1 MRKTLAFSTVVLVG
15 ALAVLFLT
23 PSCCG
28 NPERAYERVLR
39 ANLHA
44 LRDVISQYHGDRG
57 RYPESLDDLIT
68 AGYLRR
74 VPIDPYTK
82 SQATW
87 RLTLENRP
95 ETEGRP
101 GIVDVHS
108 GARGTSRDGRPLGSL

>member
-1 MRKTLAFSTVVLVG
+1 MKKIRAFSAVALVG
-15 ALAVLFLT
+15 ALAALFLT

-28 NPERAYERVLR
+28 DPHKAYERVLR
-39 ANLHA
+39 ANLHT
-44 LRDVISQYHGDRG
+44 LRDVIGQYHEDRG
-57 RYPESLDDLIT
+57 RYPERLEDLIT

-101 GIVDVHS
+101 GIVDVRS